1 MVEVVK
7 ARWISQIGCAE
18 TVANNNM
25 NTHEFWSIIDSVHT
39 SSGGDMDQK
48 CELLKE
54 RLLALRADEFRGFL
68 IRYDEADS
76 AAYTWPLWGAA
87 YVLQGGC
94 SDDAFSDFRATL
106 ISHGRSVYEAALANP
121 ESLSQV
127 PYDDE
132 EDVCYEGFQYVK
144 NDVAEE
150 KLGGIPESKVCFPD
164 EPSGEEWDEDTVD
177 DLYPLLA
184 AKFES
189 FSSHSESVA
198 PLSKP
203 WWKFW

>member
-1 MVEVVK
+1 
-7 ARWISQIGCAE
+7 
-18 TVANNNM
+18 M
-25 NTHEFWSIIDSVHT
+25 NTHEFWNIIDSVHA
-39 SSGGDMDQK
+39 SSGGDMDKK
-48 CELLKE
+48 CELLKDH
-54 RLLALRADEFRGFL
+54 LKALDPDELTDYIARF
-68 IRYDEADS
+68 DEANA

-94 SDDAFSDFRATL
+94 SDDAFTDFRATL
-106 ISHGRSVYEAALANP
+106 ISHGRSVYEAALADP

-127 PYDDE
+127 SYSDE
-132 EDVCYEGFQYVK
+132 EDVCYEGFQYVQ

-150 KLGGIPESKVCFPD
+150 KLGAIPESKVCFPD
-164 EPSGEEWDEDTVD
+164 EPIGEEWDEDTVD

-189 FSSHSESVA
+189 FSSHPESMA
-198 PLSKP
+198 PTSKP